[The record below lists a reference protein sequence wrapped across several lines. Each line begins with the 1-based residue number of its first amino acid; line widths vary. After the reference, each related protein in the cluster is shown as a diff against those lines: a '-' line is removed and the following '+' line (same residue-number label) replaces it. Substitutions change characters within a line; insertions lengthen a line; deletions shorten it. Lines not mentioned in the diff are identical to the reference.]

1 MTDSRKLFYS
11 AVTGVAAFAA
21 ITALYYVE
29 GREPN
34 HALVSA
40 AAIMAAIG
48 LWHFLGRN
56 KKS

>member
-1 MTDSRKLFYS
+1 MTDSRKLLYS
-11 AVTGVAAFAA
+11 AMAGIAAFTA
-21 ITALYYVE
+21 ITALYHIE
-29 GREPN
+29 GRAPDN
-34 HALVSA
+34 TLVSA